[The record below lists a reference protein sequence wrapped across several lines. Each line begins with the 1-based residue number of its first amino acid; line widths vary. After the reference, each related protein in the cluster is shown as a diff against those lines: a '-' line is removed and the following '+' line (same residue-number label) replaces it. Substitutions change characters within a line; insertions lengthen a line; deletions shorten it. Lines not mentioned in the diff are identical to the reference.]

1 MLNLH
6 ITLTFSKQLRAFIIG
21 YFVLHFYF
29 MEQRKLLERELNI
42 LRDRLLLMGGEVE
55 LALQRAMHA
64 LVQRNSEAAN
74 QVLEHDRVIDQLEL
88 EIDRLCVEVLTLRR
102 PVARELRMVIS
113 IFKITPILERIADHA
128 TSIARAALELNDEPE
143 LKIYGGLTEM
153 SDRALEM
160 LQSALDAFT
169 TNDSDRARTLITEDE
184 EVDKIYD
191 RLVHDLMETMSQDA
205 AKSTRLARILFV
217 AKNLERIGD
226 YVKDICEL
234 TVYMKEAVFIKHQ

>member
-1 MLNLH
+1 
-6 ITLTFSKQLRAFIIG
+6 
-21 YFVLHFYF
+21 

-64 LVQRNSEAAN
+64 LTQRDSEVAN
-74 QVLEHDRVIDQLEL
+74 QVLENDRVIDRLEL
-88 EIDRLCVEVLTLRR
+88 EIDRLSVELLTLRR
-102 PVARELRMVIS
+102 PVARELRLVIS
-113 IFKITPILERIADHA
+113 IFKITPVLERIADHA

-143 LKIYGGLTEM
+143 LKSYGELNEM
-153 SDRALEM
+153 AELALEM

-169 TNDSDRARTLITEDE
+169 TNDSEKARKLIEKDAEIDR
-184 EVDKIYD
+184 IYD
-191 RLVHDLMETMSQDA
+191 RLVNDLMKTMSQDA
-205 AKSTRLARILFV
+205 AKSTRLARLLFV

-234 TVYMKEAVFIKHQ
+234 TVYMREAVFIKHTG

>member
-1 MLNLH
+1 
-6 ITLTFSKQLRAFIIG
+6 
-21 YFVLHFYF
+21 

-55 LALQRAMHA
+55 LALQRAVHA
-64 LVQRNSEAAN
+64 LVQRDSDVAN
-74 QVLEHDRVIDQLEL
+74 QVLENDRVIDRLEL
-88 EIDRLCVEVLTLRR
+88 EIDRLSVEVLTLRR
-102 PVARELRMVIS
+102 PVARELRLVIS
-113 IFKITPILERIADHA
+113 IFKITPVLERIGDHA

-143 LKIYGGLTEM
+143 LKINGEISEM
-153 SDRALEM
+153 AERALEM
-160 LQSALDAFT
+160 LQSVLDAFT
-169 TNDSDRARTLITEDE
+169 SNDSEKARSLIEKDA

-191 RLVHDLMETMSQDA
+191 RLVSDLMEKMAQDA
-205 AKSTRLARILFV
+205 GKSKRLARLLFV

>member
-1 MLNLH
+1 
-6 ITLTFSKQLRAFIIG
+6 
-21 YFVLHFYF
+21 

-64 LVQRNSEAAN
+64 LMQRDSDVAN
-74 QVLEHDRVIDQLEL
+74 QVLENDRVIDRLEL
-88 EIDRLCVEVLTLRR
+88 EIDRLSVEVLTLRR
-102 PVARELRMVIS
+102 PVARELRLVIS
-113 IFKITPILERIADHA
+113 IFKITPVLERIGDHA

-143 LKIYGGLTEM
+143 LKTYGELGEM
-153 SDRALEM
+153 ADRALEM
-160 LQSALDAFT
+160 LQSVLDAFT
-169 TNDSDRARTLITEDE
+169 SNDSEKARALIEKDA

-191 RLVHDLMETMSQDA
+191 RLVRDLMETMAQDA
-205 AKSTRLARILFV
+205 AKSTRLARLLFV

>member
-1 MLNLH
+1 
-6 ITLTFSKQLRAFIIG
+6 
-21 YFVLHFYF
+21 
-29 MEQRKLLERELNI
+29 MEQRILLERELNI

-55 LALQRAMHA
+55 LALRRAMHA
-64 LVQRNSEAAN
+64 LERRDSDVAN
-74 QVLEHDRVIDQLEL
+74 QVIENDRVIDLLEL
-88 EIDRLCVEVLTLRR
+88 EIDRLSVEVLTLRR
-102 PVARELRMVIS
+102 PVARELRMVIT

-143 LKIYGGLTEM
+143 LKNYGELNEM
-153 SDRALEM
+153 AERALEM

-169 TNDSDRARTLITEDE
+169 TNDADKARQLIGKDA

-191 RLVHDLMETMSQDA
+191 LLVNNLMETMSRDA
-205 AKSTRLARILFV
+205 AKSTRLARLLFA

>member
-1 MLNLH
+1 
-6 ITLTFSKQLRAFIIG
+6 
-21 YFVLHFYF
+21 
-29 MEQRKLLERELNI
+29 MEQRELLERELNI

-55 LALQRAMHA
+55 LAVQRAMHA
-64 LVQRNSEAAN
+64 LVQRDSEVAA
-74 QVLEHDRVIDQLEL
+74 QVLENDRVIDRLEL
-88 EIDRLCVEVLTLRR
+88 EIDRLSVEVLTLRR

-143 LKIYGGLTEM
+143 LKIYDGLNEM
-153 SDRALEM
+153 AERALEM

-169 TNDSDRARTLITEDE
+169 SNDSDKARELIKQDE
-184 EVDKIYD
+184 EVDRIYD
-191 RLVHDLMETMSQDA
+191 RLVDDLMETMSQDA
-205 AKSTRLARILFV
+205 AKSTRLARLLFV
-217 AKNLERIGD
+217 ARNLERIGD

>member
-1 MLNLH
+1 M
-6 ITLTFSKQLRAFIIG
+6 
-21 YFVLHFYF
+21 
-29 MEQRKLLERELNI
+29 EREIDI

-55 LALQRAMHA
+55 LAVQRAMHA
-64 LVQRNSEAAN
+64 LVRRDSEVAN
-74 QVLEHDRVIDQLEL
+74 QVLENDRVIDRLEL
-88 EIDRLCVEVLTLRR
+88 EIDRLSVEVLTLRR

-143 LKIYGGLTEM
+143 LKTYDGLTEM
-153 SDRALEM
+153 AETALEM
-160 LQSALDAFT
+160 LQSVLDAFT
-169 TNDSDRARTLITEDE
+169 SNDSESARQLIAQDK

-191 RLVHDLMETMSQDA
+191 RLINNIMETMSQDA
-205 AKSTRLARILFV
+205 TKSARLARILFV